1 MIDLYPH
8 NEEAYIAAIQML
20 AETNRTAIIHPTG
33 TGKSFI
39 GFKLCE
45 DNPNKTV
52 CWLSPSVQIYRTQL
66 ENLMKSTGGFC
77 PNNIK
82 FYTYHK
88 LNLMSDEELDGIQPD
103 YIILDEFH
111 RCGAEEWGKSVHR
124 LLGMYSKTPVMGL
137 SATNIRY
144 LDHQRDMA
152 AELFEGNVASEITL
166 GEAIVRGILKPP
178 TYITALYS
186 YQKDLERYENRVKVA
201 KTKIA
206 RDAGEKYLEK
216 IRRTLEKSEGLD
228 VIFSK
233 HMKEK
238 HGKYIVFC
246 ANFEHMNEMIEK
258 VPEWFGKIESKP
270 RIYKVYS
277 VDDVTIKE
285 FEFFKN
291 DTSNHL
297 RLLFCIDMLNEGVHV
312 QDIDGVILF
321 RPTTSPIIFKQQIG
335 RALATGTIKEPLIFD
350 IVNNFESLYSIG
362 AVEEE
367 MYTAINYY
375 ENIGEN
381 DAVINERFTIIDE
394 IKDCRI
400 LFNQLDDILSTSWDL
415 MYEQAK
421 QYYREYGHLQ
431 PPKSYKTASGYALG
445 MWVQTQRR
453 VYRGLVPGIMDAKR
467 IEQLNSIGMV
477 WQTSQDYIWNK
488 YIEAAKTYNSE
499 RGDLDMPAQYVTP
512 DGIRLGRWISNI
524 RSKRKDNKRSHLL
537 SEEQVAEL
545 NDLGMVWDKSEANWQ
560 EYFNAAEEYYLEHG
574 HLLVPSD
581 YTTENNIKLG
591 SWIFRIRSAK
601 ESRKQI
607 LTDEQINK
615 LDSIGM
621 SWESRM
627 NSEWDTH
634 FAEASNFYN
643 MNKHL
648 NIPVAYKSED
658 GFALGKWIRHQREY
672 YAKGTLKDDR
682 VDRLNSIH
690 MIWEEDTWMPYYN
703 LCKEFYEVD
712 GSCNIP
718 TDIKANGMWIG
729 KWLKKQQNDYMNGK
743 LTPDKRRLL
752 RNIEAIK

>member
-66 ENLMKSTGGFC
+66 ENLMKTTGGFS

-88 LNLMSDEELDGIQPD
+88 LNLMSDEELAGIQPD

-186 YQKDLERYENRVKVA
+186 YQKDLERYEKRVKAA

-206 RDAGEKYLEK
+206 RDAGENYLEK
-216 IRRTLEKSEGLD
+216 IRRALEKSEGLD

-258 VPEWFGKIESKP
+258 VPEWFGKIDSKP

-362 AVEEE
+362 AIEEE
-367 MYTAINYY
+367 MYTAINYC
-375 ENIGEN
+375 ESIGEN
-381 DAVINERFTIIDE
+381 DAVINEKFTIIDE

-431 PPKSYKTASGYALG
+431 PPKRFKTKSGYALG

-453 VYRGLVPGIMDAKR
+453 VFRGLVPGIMDAKR

-477 WQTSQDYIWNK
+477 WQTSQDYTWNK
-488 YIEAAKTYNSE
+488 YIEAAKTYHSE
-499 RGDLDMPAQYVTP
+499 YGDLDMPAQYMTP

-524 RSKRKDNKRSHLL
+524 RSKKKYNKRSHLL

-545 NDLGMVWDKSEANWQ
+545 NDLGMVWDKNDHVWNAFFEA
-560 EYFNAAEEYYLEHG
+560 AKEYYEKNGDLNIQH
-574 HLLVPSD
+574 D
-581 YTTENNIKLG
+581 YRTIDGKNLGQWISVQRQYWLGNAKHSTKL
-591 SWIFRIRSAK
+591 SK
-601 ESRKQI
+601 ERV
-607 LTDEQINK
+607 EK
-615 LDSIGM
+615 LSSIGM
-621 SWESRM
+621 NWSGRL
-627 NSEWDTH
+627 NSVWDIH
-634 FAEASNFYN
+634 YAEAKMYFEENG
-643 MNKHL
+643 HL
-648 NIPVAYKSED
+648 SMQTQYVTET
-658 GFALGKWIRHQREY
+658 GFALGR
-672 YAKGTLKDDR
+672 
-682 VDRLNSIH
+682 
-690 MIWEEDTWMPYYN
+690 
-703 LCKEFYEVD
+703 
-712 GSCNIP
+712 
-718 TDIKANGMWIG
+718 
-729 KWLKKQQNDYMNGK
+729 WLKVQQENYKGN
-743 LTPDKRRLL
+743 TPRRQ
-752 RNIEAIK
+752 N